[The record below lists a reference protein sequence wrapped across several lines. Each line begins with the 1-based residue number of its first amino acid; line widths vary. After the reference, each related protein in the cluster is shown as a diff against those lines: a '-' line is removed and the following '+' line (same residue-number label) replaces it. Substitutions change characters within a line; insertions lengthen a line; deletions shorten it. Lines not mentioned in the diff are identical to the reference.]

1 MKHLIFFGV
10 AILMCI
16 IVGFIFNRTGVH
28 ATYIESA
35 TTPIWV
41 DLMWLF
47 LCVRIFMDHAPA
59 LWGKLFS

>member
-1 MKHLIFFGV
+1 
-10 AILMCI
+10 MCI